1 MYLCDNIAA
10 SAHSDDS
17 TQLDVVLLSVMS
29 NRFMSIAEQMG
40 RTLQR
45 TAISTNI
52 KERLDFS
59 CALFG
64 VRTRTAHAAVFGVSM
79 SHCDSA

>member
-1 MYLCDNIAA
+1 
-10 SAHSDDS
+10 
-17 TQLDVVLLSVMS
+17 
-29 NRFMSIAEQMG
+29 MSIAEQMG

-64 VRTRTAHAAVFGVSM
+64 VRTRSYAVKRFSVWCIHVSQ
-79 SHCDSA
+79 